1 MGLADLVRPEE
12 TVAVTI
18 SEYRELVK
26 AKTTLK
32 LARKII
38 KSGGAYEQ
46 VKVLLDNSGME
57 ISDVQELE
65 QYRAS
70 GITPDRMRVIDEE
83 YCELSRRNAEAEGL
97 IGGLTQR
104 NAQLFDQV
112 KTLEQNYANLL
123 STTTVADTAVIEDL
137 KKRIAERDT
146 RIAEL
151 LTVVQDGVISP
162 TEVQEEREG
171 CKDGE

>member
-70 GITPDRMRVIDEE
+70 GITPDRMRV
-83 YCELSRRNAEAEGL
+83 SRL
-97 IGGLTQR
+97 VQS
-104 NAQLFDQV
+104 
-112 KTLEQNYANLL
+112 LE
-123 STTTVADTAVIEDL
+123 
-137 KKRIAERDT
+137 
-146 RIAEL
+146 
-151 LTVVQDGVISP
+151 
-162 TEVQEEREG
+162 
-171 CKDGE
+171 

>member
-32 LARKII
+32 LARKLI
-38 KSGGAYEQ
+38 KSGSAYEQ
-46 VKVLLDNSGME
+46 VKMLLDNSGME

-65 QYRAS
+65 KYRAS
-70 GITPDRMRVIDEE
+70 GITPDRMQIIDEE
-83 YCELSRRNAEAEGL
+83 YQKLSKKNAEAEGT
-97 IGGLTQR
+97 IDSLTQR

-112 KTLEQNYANLL
+112 KTLEERYNSLL
-123 STTTVADTAVIEDL
+123 ESTTVAGTMLIKSPEKGECTDGNKEDH
-137 KKRIAERDT
+137 
-146 RIAEL
+146 
-151 LTVVQDGVISP
+151 
-162 TEVQEEREG
+162 
-171 CKDGE
+171 

>member
-32 LARKII
+32 LARKLI
-38 KSGGAYEQ
+38 KSGSAYEQ

-65 QYRAS
+65 KYRAS
-70 GITPDRMRVIDEE
+70 GITPDRMQIIDEE
-83 YCELSRRNAEAEGL
+83 YQKLSKKNAEAEGL

-112 KTLEQNYANLL
+112 KTLKQNYADLL

-162 TEVQEEREG
+162 AEVQEEIEE
-171 CKDGE
+171 CEDGE

>member
-1 MGLADLVRPEE
+1 MGLADLVKPEE
-12 TVAVTI
+12 TVTVMI
-18 SEYRELVK
+18 SEYRDLVK

-32 LARKII
+32 LARKLI

-65 QYRAS
+65 AYRAS
-70 GITPDRMRVIDEE
+70 GITPDRMQIIDEE
-83 YCELSRRNAEAEGL
+83 YQKLSKKNAEAEGL

-112 KTLEQNYANLL
+112 KELEGRYNNLL
-123 STTTVADTAVIEDL
+123 ESTTVAGAMLIKSPEKGERADGNKEDH
-137 KKRIAERDT
+137 
-146 RIAEL
+146 
-151 LTVVQDGVISP
+151 
-162 TEVQEEREG
+162 
-171 CKDGE
+171 

>member
-123 STTTVADTAVIEDL
+123 STTTVAG
-137 KKRIAERDT
+137 IAEPE
-146 RIAEL
+146 EL
-151 LTVVQDGVISP
+151 
-162 TEVQEEREG
+162 ERTCE
-171 CKDGE
+171 DGE

>member
-32 LARKII
+32 LARKLI

-65 QYRAS
+65 AYRAS
-70 GITPDRMRVIDEE
+70 GITPDRMQIIDEE
-83 YCELSRRNAEAEGL
+83 YQKLSKKNAEAEGT
-97 IGGLTQR
+97 IDSLTQR

-112 KTLEQNYANLL
+112 KALEQKYANLL
-123 STTTVADTAVIEDL
+123 STTTVVDTAAIEDL

-162 TEVQEEREG
+162 TEVQEEREE
-171 CKDGE
+171 CEDGE